1 MDMRYVCEGK
11 FVSYGNLLNAFKYS
25 FGRAKLG
32 QNLMLQKLDY
42 FMYFF
47 IIFLNFTKA

>member
-25 FGRAKLG
+25 FGRAKLV
-32 QNLMLQKLDY
+32 QNLMLQKNVLLYVY
-42 FMYFF
+42 FYLFF
-47 IIFLNFTKA
+47 